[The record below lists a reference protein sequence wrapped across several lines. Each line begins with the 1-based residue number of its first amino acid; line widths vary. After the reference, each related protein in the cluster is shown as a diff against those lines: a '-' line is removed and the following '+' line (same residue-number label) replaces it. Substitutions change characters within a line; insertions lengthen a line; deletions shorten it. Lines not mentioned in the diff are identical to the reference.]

1 MNNLS
6 LVAHINGN
14 IEKLSSKPAYF
25 KKVDDTWK
33 AFSWK
38 AFGDDI
44 YKVSRALL
52 NSGVDVQEKV
62 GIFSQNLAQWTI
74 TDLAAV
80 SIRAVVVPI
89 YSTNSKNELAYVI
102 NDAQIKVLF
111 VGDQNQYDKAASLLN
126 QVNSLER
133 IIAFK
138 KDIQID
144 TSKNSVYFDDF
155 KNEQFTN
162 EAELTVKVKE
172 RQDTIEGKDLAT
184 IIYTSGTTGE
194 PKGVMLDHKNIADT
208 IEAHVLEEKLPLGN
222 NETSLSFL
230 PLSHIFERAWVLFCV
245 RSAVPIY
252 FNEDPKLIVDVI
264 KEVKP
269 TLMCTVPRLFEKIY
283 SSIQDAKAEA
293 SPIKRKLMDWSITV
307 GDAYYNEYIRLQKPV
322 PSLFNLKF
330 KIADK
335 LVLSKIKEALGGNIK
350 IMPCGGAPL
359 SVEIFRFFHA
369 LGVNVKL
376 GYGLTETSATSTLS
390 ADKNINFKSSGKTLH
405 GTEIKIGPNNEI
417 FVKGGGVMRG
427 YYNKPEETA
436 KVFEDGWFK
445 TGDAGKIDVN
455 GNLIITDRIKDLIKT
470 SGGKYVA
477 PQKLESSL
485 INDSFIEQI
494 AIIGEKRKFISALI
508 VPSVEVV
515 KHFCQ
520 HHGLTFKNMEESI
533 KLPEIIHQVEANVKE
548 RLKDFSP
555 HEQIKK
561 ITLLGKEFTMEAGE
575 LTPTLK
581 IKRKVIAKKYKALID
596 AMYA

>member
-1 MNNLS
+1 MRQTNLIPQIENN
-6 LVAHINGN
+6 IKN
-14 IEKLSSKPAYF
+14 SSNETAYF
-25 KKVDDTWK
+25 KKVENTWK

-38 AFGDDI
+38 NFGEDI
-44 YKVSRALL
+44 FKVSRALINL
-52 NSGVDVQEKV
+52 GIEAQEKV

-74 TDLAAV
+74 TDIATV
-80 SIRAVVVPI
+80 GIRAVVVPI
-89 YSTNSKNELAYVI
+89 YSTNSKNELDYVI
-102 NDAQIKVLF
+102 KDANIKVLF
-111 VGDQNQYDKAASLLN
+111 VGDQAQYDKAVSLLN
-126 QVNSLER
+126 EANSLEK
-133 IIAFK
+133 IIAYK

-144 TSKNSVYFDDF
+144 SSKNSVYFDDF
-155 KNEQFTN
+155 KDEKFENET
-162 EAELTVKVKE
+162 ELAAKVTE
-172 RQDTIEGKDLAT
+172 RHSAIKDTDLAT

-194 PKGVMLDHKNIADT
+194 PKGVMLDHKNISDT
-208 IEAHVLEEKLPLGN
+208 IYAHIMEKSLPLN
-222 NETSLSFL
+222 DNETSLSFL
-230 PLSHIFERAWVLFCV
+230 PMSHIFERAWVLFCLH
-245 RSAVPIY
+245 SAVPIY
-252 FNEDPKLIVDVI
+252 FNENPKIIADVL

-269 TLMCTVPRLFEKIY
+269 TLMCAVPRLFEKIY
-283 SSIQDAKAEA
+283 SSIQETKAEA
-293 SPIKRKLMDWSITV
+293 SPIKQKLMDWAFNT
-307 GDAYYNEYIRLQKPV
+307 GNQYHNDYLRLQKAV
-322 PSLFNLKF
+322 PFGLNLQF

-335 LVLSKIKEALGGNIK
+335 LVLSKVREALGGRIH

-359 SVEIFRFFHA
+359 SEEIFKFFHA

-390 ADKNINFKSSGKTLH
+390 GDTNINFKSSGKPLF
-405 GTEIKIGPNNEI
+405 GTEIKIGPNDEI

-445 TGDAGKIDVN
+445 TGDAGKIDIN

-485 INDSFIEQI
+485 INDAFIEQI
-494 AIIGEKRKFISALI
+494 AIIGEERKFISALI
-508 VPSVEVV
+508 VPNVEIV
-515 KHFCQ
+515 KHFCEEN
-520 HHGLTFKNMEESI
+520 GYTFKSMEESI
-533 KLPEIIHQVEANVKE
+533 QKPEILHKIEDNIKQK
-548 RLKDFSP
+548 LKDFSP

-561 ITLLGKEFTMEAGE
+561 ITLIAKEFTMEAGE